1 VGAAQE
7 MATGSTSRK
16 AKKLALFEAIDKD
29 GDGYLNQGEM
39 MQLAKLVGFDGDT
52 EEWKKEYHALCTEVK
67 ASESE
72 GVPKAVVLKML
83 DDTSDTGCFC
93 TDEELQ
99 LLLSAQPRPGA
110 KRQKED
116 IGNDA
121 KVRFSGASSDIAED
135 TLRKFFGRAGEVLA
149 LNLFKLKD
157 GQSRGMGMVT
167 YKNAKQA
174 KQALLQLNNNKV
186 QGWTI
191 SVYTDHENDS
201 TTQKPPALG
210 ETYAAWYG
218 KGTTGKRQS
227 GSSGEG
233 SSEGCSISFDGAPL
247 EMSSD
252 RLYSMFEECGKIKS
266 FWLFRQPD
274 GRSRGQGLV
283 EYSSQKDARSA
294 INYLNGWLIGSSTLT
309 VQEDRVGASA
319 ESQGTWADKGED
331 WWDGHSV
338 FFSGA
343 PSQLPVG
350 RVQSYFREYGAVESF
365 HMFRHPS
372 GKPKGIGVVT
382 FKDAHAA
389 TEVLSHGIEI
399 EGWPLY
405 LREAED
411 RGERGGAVFSEREQ
425 WASYHTEWESGSE
438 VDPGKSIFFANVP
451 FLSSERE
458 LQKRFASV
466 GVINSFHLFKRQ
478 DGSSRGMGV
487 VEYVTTAAA
496 RRAVNTLSE
505 SNIDGRYVLIQ
516 PYNRQYYSAY

>member
-1 VGAAQE
+1 
-7 MATGSTSRK
+7 MATGSGSTSRK
-16 AKKLALFEAIDKD
+16 ALKLALFEAIDKD
-29 GDGYLNQGEM
+29 GDGYLKEGEM

-52 EEWKKEYHALCTEVK
+52 EEWKKEYHALCKEVK
-67 ASESE
+67 VSEAE

-93 TDEELQ
+93 TDQELQ

-135 TLRKFFGRAGEVLA
+135 TLRRFFGRAGEVLA

-218 KGTTGKRQS
+218 KGTAGKRHGS
-227 GSSGEG
+227 SSGEG
-233 SSEGCSISFDGAPL
+233 SSDGCSIHFVGAPL
-247 EMSSD
+247 DMSSD
-252 RLYSMFEECGKIKS
+252 KLYSMFEECGRIKS
-266 FWLFRQPD
+266 FWLFRQHD

-350 RVQSYFREYGAVESF
+350 RVQSYFREYGTVLRPNST
-365 HMFRHPS
+365 
-372 GKPKGIGVVT
+372 GVLLNLLLSQVT
-382 FKDAHAA
+382 S
-389 TEVLSHGIEI
+389 VLIHGIRSLAAAMAAADDDAVTEQK
-399 EGWPLY
+399 ELCRCTGQFSTLPSDGS
-405 LREAED
+405 RMSHKS
-411 RGERGGAVFSEREQ
+411 RGEVHRTCGQVQPGTSER
-425 WASYHTEWESGSE
+425 
-438 VDPGKSIFFANVP
+438 
-451 FLSSERE
+451 
-458 LQKRFASV
+458 
-466 GVINSFHLFKRQ
+466 
-478 DGSSRGMGV
+478 
-487 VEYVTTAAA
+487 VT
-496 RRAVNTLSE
+496 
-505 SNIDGRYVLIQ
+505 
-516 PYNRQYYSAY
+516 